1 MTSRGVKCSGR
12 LVRLLREAPDQLLED
27 RTHDM
32 VGHHLGV
39 QVYLGE
45 AADHLVQQVG
55 LVEFLNLFGKF
66 KTLDKNL
73 AGVIREAFNIAGDI
87 GGNMA
92 WIVLESIEAE
102 PADVVQGNASD
113 AVEEVEVPDLATC
126 RLSYLV
132 STCCLVESRTQSR
145 RLSTVNG
152 RTTLPYSD
160 CL

>member
-1 MTSRGVKCSGR
+1 MILHEQEVDHQTDDLARRKMLPGR

-55 LVEFLNLFGKF
+55 LVEFLNLLGKF

-73 AGVIREAFNIAGDI
+73 AGVIEKPLI
-87 GGNMA
+87 
-92 WIVLESIEAE
+92 
-102 PADVVQGNASD
+102 
-113 AVEEVEVPDLATC
+113 
-126 RLSYLV
+126 
-132 STCCLVESRTQSR
+132 
-145 RLSTVNG
+145 
-152 RTTLPYSD
+152 
-160 CL
+160 